1 MTHQPRI
8 AEAKKKIAAKKAK
21 AILALY
27 FPQASLA
34 VTFPHLQIEP
44 QLLSWFASA
53 RRAKATIQRTNRTR
67 SIGHFAKEA
76 RKGRRKRREKRM
88 EMAATTM
95 V

>member
-1 MTHQPRI
+1 MI

-21 AILALY
+21 AMFALY

-34 VTFPHLQIEP
+34 VTFPQRQIDP

-53 RRAKATIQRTNRTR
+53 RRAKATIQRTKRTK
-67 SIGHFAKEA
+67 SMGHLANEAK
-76 RKGRRKRREKRM
+76 KGRRKRREKRI
-88 EMAATTM
+88 EMAATTI